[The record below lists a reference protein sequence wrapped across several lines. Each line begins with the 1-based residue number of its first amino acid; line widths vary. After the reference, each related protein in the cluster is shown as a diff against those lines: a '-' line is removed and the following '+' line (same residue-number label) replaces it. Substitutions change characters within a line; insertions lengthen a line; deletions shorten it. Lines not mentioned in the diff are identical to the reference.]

1 MSQLIKKILYISLFV
16 VTLVIALL
24 FFVKNYQILEF
35 NYILGVIE
43 LPLSM
48 LMLIGFIF
56 GLVIG
61 ILAMLPMIFRLKHTQ
76 NRLKKQIRINEK
88 EITNLRVMPARD
100 SD

>member
-24 FFVKNYQILEF
+24 FFVKNYQVLEF

>member
-24 FFVKNYQILEF
+24 FIVKNYQILEF

-61 ILAMLPMIFRLKHTQ
+61 ILAMLPMIFRLKYTQ

>member
-16 VTLVIALL
+16 ITLVIALL
-24 FFVKNYQILEF
+24 FFVKNYQVLEF

-100 SD
+100 SE

>member
-16 VTLVIALL
+16 ITLVIALL
-24 FFVKNYQILEF
+24 FFVKNYQVLEF

-88 EITNLRVMPARD
+88 EITNLRIMPARD

>member
-24 FFVKNYQILEF
+24 FFVKNYQVLEF

-48 LMLIGFIF
+48 LMLIGFIL

>member
-24 FFVKNYQILEF
+24 FFVKNYQVLEF

-43 LPLSM
+43 LPLSI

-56 GLVIG
+56 GLIIG
-61 ILAMLPMIFRLKHTQ
+61 IFAMLPMIFRLKHTQ
-76 NRLKKQIRINEK
+76 NHLKKQIRINEK

>member
-24 FFVKNYQILEF
+24 FFVKNYQVLEF

-48 LMLIGFIF
+48 LMLIGCIL

>member
-24 FFVKNYQILEF
+24 FIVKNYQILEF

>member
-16 VTLVIALL
+16 ITLVIALL
-24 FFVKNYQILEF
+24 FFVKNYQVLEF

>member
-56 GLVIG
+56 GLLIG
-61 ILAMLPMIFRLKHTQ
+61 ILAMLPMIIRLKHTQ